1 MKLKLTPQTKRFL
14 INHGVAMD
22 ASDDEFRNAVK
33 ERILDG
39 SLSMKRLS
47 SLQGVKDMST
57 LSGPSAAK
65 MFSGERIKIKAGG
78 RSYDGTKSIG
88 VHSKLS
94 TPILD
99 QDGRPAQTSSELE
112 NAKAGVF
119 LKVLAGRSGLQV
131 SLTDHER
138 ALWQETLEQDL
149 WCGQVGGQWQRGVDG
164 MRVKTLLDDSTSGG
178 SNVVPE
184 WFDANLVSFP
194 LLNGELFPLVDVRNI
209 PRGSSVEGASVGNPT
224 VTWGVA
230 EGTSMA
236 PFNTDSLIAGIN
248 STIHPV
254 TCAIEVG
261 RDFLADSPADVGAQL
276 TQNIAQRLLAEL
288 DRVIADGD
296 GLVEPEGIF
305 QHGGVSAVTLS
316 GAAPTVADYEELLFT
331 VGKQYRK
338 SPRCCFVANDT
349 AYQRARAI
357 PVDTSNDQRRVFGME
372 VDRGS
377 GASVESYSILG
388 RPYKIENNLA
398 NTHAAFGDLA
408 RYRMYRRQGFSIEW
422 HTQGATLA
430 KANLALL
437 VVRGRFGGKVVDPS
451 AFAKWEDAEA

>member
-1 MKLKLTPQTKRFL
+1 
-14 INHGVAMD
+14 
-22 ASDDEFRNAVK
+22 
-33 ERILDG
+33 
-39 SLSMKRLS
+39 
-47 SLQGVKDMST
+47 
-57 LSGPSAAK
+57 
-65 MFSGERIKIKAGG
+65 MFSGERIVVKAGG

-88 VHSKLS
+88 VHGKLG
-94 TPILD
+94 TPIMD

-119 LKVLAGRSGLQV
+119 FKVLAGRSGLQV

-149 WCGQVGGQWQRGVDG
+149 WCGQLDNQWQRGVDG

-224 VTWGVA
+224 VTWGTA
-230 EGTSMA
+230 EGTSMT

-276 TQNIAQRLLAEL
+276 TQNIGQRLLAEL
-288 DRVIADGD
+288 DRVVADGD
-296 GLVEPEGIF
+296 GTSEPEGIF
-305 QHGGVSAVTLS
+305 QHAGVSALTLS
-316 GAAPTVADYEELLFT
+316 GAAPTVADYEELLFS

-338 SPRCCFVANDT
+338 SPRCAFIANDVR
-349 AYQRARAI
+349 YQRARSIKVASG
-357 PVDTSNDQRRVFGME
+357 DERRVFGMDH
-372 VDRGS
+372 DRGS
-377 GASVESYSILG
+377 NASVEGYSILG
-388 RPYKIENNLA
+388 RPFKIENNLA
-398 NTHAAFGDLA
+398 NTHAAFGDLS

-437 VVRGRFGGKVVDPS
+437 VVRGRFGGKVVDPN
-451 AFAKWEDAEA
+451 AFAKWEDSSS

>member
-1 MKLKLTPQTKRFL
+1 MRLTQQTKRWL
-14 INHGVAMD
+14 INHGIRTD
-22 ASDDEFRNAVK
+22 ASDAEFRLAAK
-33 ERILDG
+33 EQILDG
-39 SLSMKRLS
+39 TLTMARLS
-47 SLQGVKDMST
+47 RLQGVKSMAT

-65 MFSGERIKIKAGG
+65 MFSGERITVKAGG
-78 RSYDGTKSIG
+78 RSYDHTKSIG
-88 VHSKLS
+88 VHSKLGA
-94 TPILD
+94 PVMD

-112 NAKAGVF
+112 HAKAGVF

-138 ALWQETLEQDL
+138 ALWQECLEQDL

-164 MRVKTLLDDSTSGG
+164 MRVKALLDDSNSGG
-178 SNVVPE
+178 TNVVPE
-184 WFDANLVSFP
+184 WFDSDLVSFP

-209 PRGSSVEGASVGNPT
+209 PRGSSVDAASVSTPT
-224 VTWGVA
+224 VQWGVA
-230 EGTSMA
+230 EGTAMTE
-236 PFNTDSLIAGIN
+236 FTTDGLIAAIN

-276 TQNIAQRLLAEL
+276 TQNIGQRLLAEL

-296 GLVEPEGIF
+296 GTSEPEGIF
-305 QHGGVSAVTLS
+305 QNAGVSAVTLA
-316 GAAPTVADYEELLFT
+316 GAAATVADYEELLFT

-338 SPRCCFVANDT
+338 SMRCAFIANDT

-357 PVDTSNDQRRVFGME
+357 PVDTSSDQRRVFGMD

-398 NTHAAFGDLA
+398 NTHAAFGDLS

-422 HTQGATLA
+422 HTQGSTLA

-437 VVRGRFGGKVVDPS
+437 VVRGRFGGKVVDPA